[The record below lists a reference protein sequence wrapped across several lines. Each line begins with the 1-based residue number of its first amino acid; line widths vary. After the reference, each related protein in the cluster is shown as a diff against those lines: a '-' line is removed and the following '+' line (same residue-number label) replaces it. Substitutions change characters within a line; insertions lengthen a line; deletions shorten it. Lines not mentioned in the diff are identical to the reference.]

1 MSTPTK
7 KKETLRTELRN
18 RRRELFKS
26 ADPKTFKALADNF
39 FRALPSL
46 FNPSTVAGYYPLGSE
61 INPLPLLE
69 ALEQVGTQVALPVVV
84 KENAPLEFRFFKKG
98 DKLKEGLEG
107 AMEPLKTAKTTNPD
121 IVLVPLLGFDE
132 TGNRI
137 GQGKGYYDRTLG
149 ALRKERAVLAIGLAF
164 EGQREKALPFEAHD
178 QDLDAVITEAR
189 CWVFRSG
196 KAA

>member
-1 MSTPTK
+1 MPDK

-18 RRRELFKS
+18 RRRQLYQS
-26 ADPKTFKALADNF
+26 ADLKTFEALADNF
-39 FRALPSL
+39 FQALPSL

-69 ALEQVGTQVALPVVV
+69 ALERGGTQLALPVVV
-84 KENAPLEFRFFKKG
+84 KENVPLEFRVYKKG
-98 DKLKEGLEG
+98 DKLKKGLEG
-107 AMEPLKTAKTTNPD
+107 ALEPLKTAQPANPD

-149 ALRKERAVLAIGLAF
+149 ALRNERAVLAIGLAF
-164 EGQREKALPFEAHD
+164 EGQREQTLPLEAHD
-178 QDLDAVITEAR
+178 QDLDAVISEAR

>member
-1 MSTPTK
+1 MPDK

-18 RRRELFKS
+18 RRRQLYQS
-26 ADPKTFKALADNF
+26 ADLKTFEALADNF
-39 FRALPSL
+39 FQALPSL

-69 ALEQVGTQVALPVVV
+69 ALEQGGTQLALPVVV
-84 KENAPLEFRFFKKG
+84 KENAPLEFRIYKTG
-98 DKLKEGLEG
+98 DKLKKGLEG
-107 AMEPLKTAKTTNPD
+107 ALEPLKTAQPANPD

-149 ALRKERAVLAIGLAF
+149 ALRNERAVLAIGLAF
-164 EGQREKALPFEAHD
+164 EGQREQTLPFEAHD
-178 QDLDAVITEAR
+178 QDLDAVISEAR

>member
-1 MSTPTK
+1 MPDK

-18 RRRELFKS
+18 RRRQLYQS
-26 ADPKTFKALADNF
+26 ADLKTFEALADNF
-39 FRALPSL
+39 FQALPSL

-69 ALEQVGTQVALPVVV
+69 ALEQGGTQLALPVVV
-84 KENAPLEFRFFKKG
+84 KENAPLEFRIYKTG
-98 DKLKEGLEG
+98 DKLKKGLEG
-107 AMEPLKTAKTTNPD
+107 ALEPLKTAQPANPD

-149 ALRKERAVLAIGLAF
+149 ALRNERAVLAIGLAF
-164 EGQREKALPFEAHD
+164 EGQREQTLPLEAHD
-178 QDLDAVITEAR
+178 QDLDAVISEAR